1 MDNRLIMF
9 SKSVSKSKDDI
20 ITIEDML
27 NNYPYS
33 REMDLDKG
41 YDFENP
47 IRNGKKIPSLKFAT
61 EEDAEVIT
69 NIFKEVYEDTYPYKR
84 MEDISE
90 VRSMIRSPNYYWI
103 IFRFKPNKVIGCIGL
118 HLDFEN
124 KIGNFFG
131 FAFRKKYQHKAD
143 ISTASIACVIAPMYK
158 FKDQI
163 LIWTAEIRSSFSSIQ
178 HIAKLTGFN
187 PTAFFPNKDI
197 FFNHSE
203 SEILFIIYNRKALFN
218 YRSSEKPKII
228 SQAIFCYFYA
238 FLNYS
243 LGLPAIKNYD
253 TLDSELDKDKIV
265 NINSLLKRK
274 VERDKFGNELIT
286 ISLKGTNS
294 FFEFL
299 HYDNIY
305 IAEKVVYE
313 VSTLEELYVFIEEIK
328 SITQELRLRYFEVYV
343 SAYDPAHQTIFF
355 NAGFKPTGYIPAFK
369 YNKATNFYEDQVLFV
384 YHEKELNKEINL
396 IPETVEFLKIIKYF
410 KQIRKK

>member
-1 MDNRLIMF
+1 MDNHLFLF
-9 SKSVSKSKDDI
+9 SKSDSKSKEDI
-20 ITIEDML
+20 INIEDMI
-27 NNYPYS
+27 NSYPYS
-33 REMDLDKG
+33 KEMDLEKG
-41 YDFENP
+41 YEFENP
-47 IRNGKKIPSLKFAT
+47 IRNGKRTPSLKFAT
-61 EEDAEVIT
+61 EEDAEEIT
-69 NIFKEVYEDTYPYKR
+69 NIFKEVYENNYPYKR

-103 IFRFKPNKVIGCIGL
+103 IFRFKPDEAIGCIGL

-131 FAFRKKYQHKAD
+131 YAFRKKYQHKAD
-143 ISTASIACVIAPMYK
+143 ISTASIACEIAPMYK

-163 LIWTAEIRSSFSSIQ
+163 LIWFAEIRSSFSSIQ
-178 HIAKLTGFN
+178 YLAKLAGFN
-187 PTAFFPNKDI
+187 PMAFLPNKDI

-228 SQAIFCYFYA
+228 SQAIFCYFHA
-238 FLNYS
+238 FQNYN
-243 LGLPAIKNYD
+243 LELPTIKNYD
-253 TLDSELDKDKIV
+253 NLESELDKHKIV

-286 ISLKGTNS
+286 ISIKGTNS

-299 HYDNIY
+299 NYDNIC
-305 IAEKVVYE
+305 IAEKVVYK

-328 SITQELRLRYFEVYV
+328 SITQELRLRYFEAYL

-369 YNKATNFYEDQVLFV
+369 YNKAKNLFEDQVLFV
-384 YHEKELNKEINL
+384 YHEGELNKDIKL
-396 IPETVEFLKIIKYF
+396 IPETIEFLKTIKYF
-410 KQIRKK
+410 KEIRKK

>member
-1 MDNRLIMF
+1 MDNRLKMF
-9 SKSVSKSKDDI
+9 SKSVSRSKEDI

-33 REMDLDKG
+33 REMDLEKG

-61 EEDAEVIT
+61 EEDAEEIT
-69 NIFKEVYEDTYPYKR
+69 NIFKEVYENTYPYKR

-103 IFRFKPNKVIGCIGL
+103 IFRFKPNEAIGCIGL
-118 HLDFEN
+118 HLDFDN

-131 FAFRKKYQHKAD
+131 YAFRKKYQHKAD
-143 ISTASIACVIAPMYK
+143 ISTASIACEIAPMYK

-163 LIWTAEIRSSFSSIQ
+163 FIWFAEIRSSFSSIQ
-178 HIAKLTGFN
+178 YLAKVAGLK
-187 PTAFFPNKDI
+187 PMAFLPNKDV

-228 SQAIFCYFYA
+228 SQAIFCYFHA
-238 FLNYS
+238 FQNYS
-243 LGLPAIKNYD
+243 LELPTIKNFD
-253 TLDSELDKDKIV
+253 NLESELDKHKIV
-265 NINSLLKRK
+265 KINSLLMRK
-274 VERDKFGNELIT
+274 VEKDKFGKELIT
-286 ISLKGTNS
+286 ISIKGTNS

-299 HYDNIY
+299 LYDNIC
-305 IAEKVVYE
+305 IAEKVFYK

-328 SITQELRLRYFEVYV
+328 LITQELRLRYFEAYL
-343 SAYDPAHQTIFF
+343 SAYDPAHQTIFL
-355 NAGFKPTGYIPAFK
+355 NAGFKPTGYTPAFK
-369 YNKATNFYEDQVLFV
+369 YNKAKNLFEDQILFV
-384 YHEKELNKEINL
+384 YHEGELNKDTKL
-396 IPETVEFLKIIKYF
+396 IPETVEFLKTIKYY
-410 KQIRKK
+410 KEIRKK

>member
-1 MDNRLIMF
+1 MDNHLILF
-9 SKSVSKSKDDI
+9 SKSVSKSIEDI

-33 REMDLDKG
+33 REMDLEKG
-41 YDFENP
+41 YEFENSR
-47 IRNGKKIPSLKFAT
+47 RNGKRIPSLKFAT
-61 EEDAEVIT
+61 EEDAEEIT
-69 NIFKEVYEDTYPYKR
+69 NIFKEVYENTYPYKR

-131 FAFRKKYQHKAD
+131 FAFRKQYQHKAD

-158 FKDQI
+158 FRDQI
-163 LIWTAEIRSSFSSIQ
+163 LIWFAEIRSSFSSIQ

-238 FLNYS
+238 FQNYS

-265 NINSLLKRK
+265 NINSLLRRK
-274 VERDKFGNELIT
+274 IERDKFGNELIT
-286 ISLKGTNS
+286 ISIKGTNS

-299 HYDNIY
+299 HYDNIC
-305 IAEKVVYE
+305 IAEKAVYK
-313 VSTLEELYVFIEEIK
+313 VSNLEELYVFLEEIK
-328 SITQELRLRYFEVYV
+328 SITQELRLRYFEVYL
-343 SAYDPAHQTIFF
+343 SAYDPTHQTIFF

-369 YNKATNFYEDQVLFV
+369 YNKAKNLFEDKVLFV
-384 YHEKELNKEINL
+384 YHEKELNKDIKL
-396 IPETVEFLKIIKYF
+396 IPETEEFLKIIKYF
-410 KQIRKK
+410 KQIKTK

>member
-9 SKSVSKSKDDI
+9 SKSVSKSKEDI

-33 REMDLDKG
+33 REMDLEKG
-41 YDFENP
+41 YDFENLK
-47 IRNGKKIPSLKFAT
+47 RNGKRIPSLKFAT
-61 EEDAEVIT
+61 EEDAEEIT
-69 NIFKEVYEDTYPYKR
+69 NIFKEVYENTYPYKR
-84 MEDISE
+84 MEDVSE

-103 IFRFKPNKVIGCIGL
+103 IFRFKPNKVIGCIGF

-163 LIWTAEIRSSFSSIQ
+163 LIWFAEIRSSFSSIQ

-238 FLNYS
+238 FQNYS
-243 LGLPAIKNYD
+243 LRLPAIKNYD
-253 TLDSELDKDKIV
+253 TLESELDKDKMV
-265 NINSLLKRK
+265 KINSLLKRK

-286 ISLKGTNS
+286 ISIKGTNS

-299 HYDNIY
+299 HYDNIC
-305 IAEKVVYE
+305 IAEKAVYK
-313 VSTLEELYVFIEEIK
+313 VSNLEELYVFLEEIK
-328 SITQELRLRYFEVYV
+328 SITQELRLRYFEVYL
-343 SAYDPAHQTIFF
+343 SAYDPTDQTIFF

-384 YHEKELNKEINL
+384 YHEKELNKDINL
-396 IPETVEFLKIIKYF
+396 IPETEEFLKIIKYF
-410 KQIRKK
+410 KEIRKK